1 MARKAKIE
9 CSLSES
15 KLHIKNIRSLILA
28 YEIAVPDNSIEKTPI
43 KIIIKTDFV
52 NIFLPRYLLKSDTSH
67 PGRLRATEI
76 DEPNFYSFNI
86 VKELNS
92 AQEKLAFP
100 KRAAKIRNFFEL
112 PNIF

>member
-1 MARKAKIE
+1 MASWYALEREYKARSNLYE

-52 NIFLPRYLLKSDTSH
+52 NIIFTS
-67 PGRLRATEI
+67 LSVEI
-76 DEPNFYSFNI
+76 
-86 VKELNS
+86 
-92 AQEKLAFP
+92 
-100 KRAAKIRNFFEL
+100 
-112 PNIF
+112 